1 MELAL
6 DESTAYIPTDDYE
19 ITVDIH
25 KLDFWSDSHI
35 FLMAG
40 NSFYTAMIDGEIH
53 MVGQGGVKE
62 FVDVTELSEWLNESK
77 CFYLGTANPTEVID
91 RILKAL

>member
-1 MELAL
+1 MEVAI
-6 DESTAYIPTDDYE
+6 EGPYIPTEDYK
-19 ITVDIH
+19 ISVDLIS
-25 KLDFWSDSHI
+25 LDFWEHSHI

-53 MVGQGGVKE
+53 MVGCNGIKE
-62 FVDVTELSEWLNESK
+62 FVDVLELSEWLNENK

-91 RILKAL
+91 RILEAL